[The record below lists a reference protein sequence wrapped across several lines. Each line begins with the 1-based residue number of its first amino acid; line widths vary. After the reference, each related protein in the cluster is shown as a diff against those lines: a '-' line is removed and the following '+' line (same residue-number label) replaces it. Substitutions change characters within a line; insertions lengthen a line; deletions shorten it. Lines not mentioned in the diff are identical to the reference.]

1 MIHDDFPSSCHFTL
15 FSTKTQAQSGVP
27 SQHQVPSAM
36 CGTLREVILIF
47 FLLLK
52 IYYITATTTSITNI
66 NVDEKHIH
74 NHTPT
79 HRIRVPS
86 IRYYRSSSFHTDYSP
101 HVLQGGV
108 WGHAVVVWGLILLA
122 DGGTAAAHF
131 PQNQPQGVHVG
142 TLVGIKL
149 TAVHCFIEHLVVW
162 KIICE

>member
-15 FSTKTQAQSGVP
+15 FSTKTQAQSGEP
-27 SQHQVPSAM
+27 SQHQVPSAI
-36 CGTLREVILIF
+36 CT
-47 FLLLK
+47 
-52 IYYITATTTSITNI
+52 ITATTTSITNI
-66 NVDEKHIH
+66 NMDEKHIH
-74 NHTPT
+74 NYTPT

-86 IRYYRSSSFHTDYSP
+86 IRYYRSSSFHTDDPP